1 MCVIYTRILLVA
13 LVAAL
18 ALGPAAQ
25 AKKRDA
31 VCATVKK
38 GKKAPYV
45 VIFSAFPAEA
55 RPIIAHMTYESQVEI
70 GGRPF
75 YLGRIGRVRVIVGL
89 TGIGVVNAENTTRA
103 VLDAMDVAAIIF
115 SGVAGSTSRIGEV
128 VVPDDWVQDSVSGA
142 FPNNSA
148 LMAVARRAQGALV
161 ETLASCTLVPP
172 DRPSSIQTERCL
184 SFQPQLVIGGHGS
197 SGDPYDGPLG
207 CAPGF
212 NLILGCTLPPPPPA
226 IASAAMTTPSAA
238 PGTAPEPDVVDQ
250 ETAAVARVAA
260 EFDVPFL
267 GIRGISDGPGDPLG
281 ERSFPFAQFLDYYVI
296 SADNAAIVARSVV
309 AQLDALANGKP
320 GRKACKALAKGKWD
334 TAAELINP

>member
-1 MCVIYTRILLVA
+1 MIYTRILLVV

-18 ALGPAAQ
+18 ALAPPAL

-38 GKKAPYV
+38 SKKAPYV
-45 VIFSAFPAEA
+45 VIFSAFPAET
-55 RPIIAHMTYESQVEI
+55 RPVIAGMTYESQVEI

-103 VLDAMDVAAIIF
+103 MLDAMDVAAIIF

-128 VVPDDWVQDSVSGA
+128 VVPDDWVQDGVPGVY
-142 FPNNSA
+142 PNNSA
-148 LMAVARRAQGALV
+148 LMAVTRRAQGALV
-161 ETLASCTLVPP
+161 DTLASCTLVPP
-172 DRPSSIQTERCL
+172 DRPNSIQTERCL
-184 SFQPQLVIGGHGS
+184 SFQPQFVIGGHGS

-212 NLILGCTLPPPPPA
+212 NLILGCTLPPPPTTAPTTR
-226 IASAAMTTPSAA
+226 AAVTTPSAA
-238 PGTAPEPDVVDQ
+238 PGTAAEPDVVDQ

-260 EFDVPFL
+260 EVDVPFL
-267 GIRGISDGPGDPLG
+267 GIRGVSDGPGDPLG
-281 ERSFPFAQFLDYYVI
+281 PRGFPLQFLDYYVI
-296 SADNAAIVARSVV
+296 SADNAAIVTRSVV
-309 AQLDALANGKP
+309 AQLDVLTTSKP

-334 TAAELINP
+334 KAAELLTP